1 MDDQQIVSLRQAAKA
16 IGVAPSTLSALL
28 KAEHTLQATVVG
40 RGARNSLRINLEALQ
55 MAWDKL
61 QGDPPDQAPQNDRA
75 RYRLERVRHLWWQV
89 QGERARLAEMEAAL
103 VSTADL
109 EARRPLVMAA
119 VRDAALAWVDAAAA
133 IAPGLA
139 TGEAQLRLQE
149 LTHAALVRLVGEH
162 LRDAGEGPPEP
173 VVSLPFPAHAPPSLW
188 ALRGDLEAV
197 RAETRRV
204 ALLVQR
210 GELVDA
216 AEAQR
221 RLFERGRQ
229 LRDSWLRVAQN
240 LGLRARLL
248 PDANSFQA
256 AAIQQLTE
264 AGLMA

>member
-1 MDDQQIVSLRQAAKA
+1 MTVADQKTVSLRQAAKA
-16 IGVAPSTLSALL
+16 IGVAASTLSSLL
-28 KAEHTLQATVVG
+28 TVERGLQATVVG
-40 RGARNSLRINLEALQ
+40 RGARGALKIDLDQ
-55 MAWDKL
+55 LTAAWAAL
-61 QGDPPDQAPQNDRA
+61 QGDPSLEPQNDRQ

-89 QGERARLAEMEAAL
+89 AGERARLAEMEAAL
-103 VSTADL
+103 VAAADL
-109 EARRPLVMAA
+109 EAHQLAVEKV
-119 VRDAALAWVDAAAA
+119 VRDAALVWGDQAAAV
-133 IAPGLA
+133 APGLPTA
-139 TGEAQLRLQE
+139 EAQVLLQE
-149 LTHAALVRLVGEH
+149 MAHTALTKLVVEHQGQATEVAAV
-162 LRDAGEGPPEP
+162 P
-173 VVSLPFPAHAPPSLW
+173 VSLTFPADDPPSLW
-188 ALRGDLEAV
+188 GLRGDLEAV

-204 ALLVQR
+204 GLLVQR